1 MYLHNNKELF
11 NDLIANTSEYFG
23 INFAIVEKDYY
34 VTMILKV
41 LSRKTNLC
49 VFKGGTSLS
58 KAYNIINRFS
68 EDVDIT
74 FSEHIGAARR
84 KKIKYSIVESI
95 SKELDIPISN
105 FNDTESDKDLNCYL
119 FQYKS
124 METEIAEELLPEVR
138 LEVSLNS
145 YSFPYVEK
153 EIDCYICRFLEKENP
168 SIIEKYDLGKFKM
181 KTQSLERTF
190 IDKIFALCDY
200 YMIGKSKRYS
210 RHLYDLFKLSTY
222 ITINNTFKELIKEV
236 RKQRRSMVNCPSAK
250 NGVNVE
256 SIVKEFC
263 QNDFY
268 KTDYEL
274 ITKYFINDNVD
285 YKTVKENILSI
296 VDKGIFN

>member
-11 NDLIANTSEYFG
+11 KDLIANTSEYFG
-23 INFAIVEKDYY
+23 IDFAIVEKDYY

-168 SIIEKYDLGKFKM
+168 SIIEKFDLGKFKM

-268 KTDYEL
+268 KNDYEL